1 MLKLGILGAGF
12 MGGTHA
18 QAFAKLPDVQILGI
32 SSRSADK
39 ARALAEKYGAEPCT
53 DAMQLATDPRVD
65 AISITLPTY
74 LHKEFTIA
82 ALRAGKHVL
91 LEKPMGLSV
100 ADCDAMIDAAKQ
112 AKGILMIGHTVRF
125 WPEYTVLADV
135 VKSGRLGKPLA
146 ATARRLAGPPRWAD
160 WFLHPEWSGGEV
172 LDLQIHDVDTFNWLF
187 GAPKTVYARGQ
198 RAKDSGGWDLAMT
211 LIDYGGAKA
220 FAEGSAMQPPEYP
233 FTATLSVL
241 CERGSVEFSFR
252 AGGVQVDSRD
262 AGGASLML
270 YEAGKPPRPLE
281 SPAGDAYDR
290 EIAAFV
296 DCVRT
301 GRTLVDGTPEQGRLA
316 VATSLAARQS
326 IETGQVVTL

>member
-1 MLKLGILGAGF
+1 M
-12 MGGTHA
+12 
-18 QAFAKLPDVQILGI
+18 
-32 SSRSADK
+32 R
-39 ARALAEKYGAEPCT
+39 LAA
-53 DAMQLATDPRVD
+53 DPRVD
-65 AISITLPTY
+65 AISNTLPTY
-74 LHKEFTIA
+74 LHKDFTIA

-100 ADCDAMIDAAKQ
+100 AECDEMIEVAKQ
-112 AKGILMIGHTVRF
+112 ADRILMIGHTLRF
-125 WPEYTVLADV
+125 WPEYTVLTDL
-135 VKSGRLGKPLA
+135 VKSGQLGKPLA
-146 ATARRLAGPPRWAD
+146 ATARRLAGPPRWSD
-160 WFLHPEWSGGEV
+160 WFYHPELTGGEV
-172 LDLQIHDVDTFNWLF
+172 LDLQIHDVDIFNWLF

-198 RAKDSGGWDLAMT
+198 RAQDSGGWDLAMT
-211 LIDYGGAKA
+211 LIDYGGPKA

-252 AGGVQVDSRD
+252 AGGAQVDSRD
-262 AGGASLML
+262 AGGTSLML
-270 YEAGKPPRPLE
+270 YETGKPPRQLE

-301 GRTLVDGTPEQGRLA
+301 GRMPKDGTPEQGRLA

-326 IETGQVVTL
+326 IETGQVVTI